1 MIWVPDI
8 ISTRVEDMMFYF
20 EYASKAPFTLPER
33 SRRRGWGQTYT
44 RRATQRHTSDKSL
57 RHIGGEAVFID

>member
-1 MIWVPDI
+1 
-8 ISTRVEDMMFYF
+8 MMFYF
-20 EYASKAPFTLPER
+20 GYASKAPLRCLSGVER
-33 SRRRGWGQTYT
+33 GLEVIRT